1 MPKVSIIIPCFNLG
15 KYLNE
20 AVESVLAQTFQDFE
34 LIVVNDGST
43 DKKTNQIINEFNNS
57 RVKVIHTTNQG
68 LSGARNTGIS
78 QSEGEYI
85 LPLDADDK
93 IAPAYLEK
101 AVKVL
106 DRNNNIGIV
115 YCEAVFFGEKQ
126 GKWVLPE
133 YSFPEILK
141 HNVIFSSSLFRK
153 SDWQKVNGY
162 NSNMIYGW
170 EDYDFWLSI
179 IELKREVFK
188 IPEILFF
195 YRSRLDSMNN
205 RMKNEHRLYSYKQIF
220 KNHREMYADN
230 IEYVFEHMCLL
241 AEDRKSLT
249 ERILELRPRQLILL
263 MKGFKWR
270 VLVNYVGNFT
280 EKKPEPKEIS

>member
-93 IAPAYLEK
+93 IAPTYLEK

-115 YCEAVFFGEKQ
+115 YCEAVFFGENQ

-280 EKKPEPKEIS
+280 EKKPESKEIS

>member
-93 IAPAYLEK
+93 IAPTYLEK

-106 DRNNNIGIV
+106 DQNNNIGIV

-162 NSNMIYGW
+162 NLNMIYGW

-205 RMKNEHRLYSYKQIF
+205 CMKNEHRLYSYKQIF

-263 MKGFKWR
+263 IKGFKWR

>member
-93 IAPAYLEK
+93 IAPTYLEK

-115 YCEAVFFGEKQ
+115 YCEAVFFGENQ

-153 SDWQKVNGY
+153 SDWQKENGY
-162 NSNMIYGW
+162 NLNMIYGW

-263 MKGFKWR
+263 IKGFKWR